1 MNPIKKKKMFR
12 QFISKV
18 LFYLLKEQLI
28 SVIDFVIGYKK
39 QQFQ

>member
-18 LFYLLKEQLI
+18 LFYLLKDQLI
-28 SVIDFVIGYKK
+28 SVDFVIGYKK